1 MVAMHWRLF
10 YADVMP
16 SDKNAAPPAS
26 HRKDADGSAE
36 IVNHVGALRRYARA
50 LVGNPTD
57 ADDLVQECLTRVL
70 AQMRAWREVRDVRA
84 YLFTTL
90 HNVFIDNGRRK
101 RSAGGEVPIDDALGY
116 LVTPAT
122 QGIRLEVRDMID
134 ALGQLPREQR
144 EVVLLVG
151 VEGMSYVEAANT
163 IGVPIGTVMSRLS
176 RGREALRQLT
186 TLGRTTRLRVVK

>member
-1 MVAMHWRLF
+1 MAAEETASALDSQRRRAEAMPDL
-10 YADVMP
+10 
-16 SDKNAAPPAS
+16 
-26 HRKDADGSAE
+26 AE
-36 IVNHVGALRRYARA
+36 HVGALRRYARA
-50 LVGNPTD
+50 LAGSPVD

-90 HNVFIDNGRRK
+90 HNVFIDTGRRR
-101 RSAGGEVPIDDALGY
+101 RSAGTEVPLDDVAGR
-116 LVTPAT
+116 LVLPAT
-122 QGIRLEVRDMID
+122 QILRLEVRDLID
-134 ALGQLPREQR
+134 ALAQIPREQR

-151 VEGMSYVEAANT
+151 MEGLSYGEAARV

-186 TLGRTTRLRVVK
+186 THGRTARLRVVK

>member
-1 MVAMHWRLF
+1 
-10 YADVMP
+10 MP
-16 SDKNAAPPAS
+16 PEHIDAPPANH
-26 HRKDADGSAE
+26 HRREADGSAE
-36 IVNHVGALRRYARA
+36 IVTHVGALRRYARA
-50 LVGNPTD
+50 LVGNPSD

-84 YLFTTL
+84 YMFTTL

-101 RSAGGEVPIDDALGY
+101 RSAGGEVPIDDVVGH
-116 LVTPAT
+116 LVSPPT
-122 QGIRLEVRDMID
+122 QGIRLEVRDMVD

-151 VEGMSYVEAANT
+151 VEGMSYVEAANV

>member
-1 MVAMHWRLF
+1 MPRRLF
-10 YADVMP
+10 YARAMP
-16 SDKNAAPPAS
+16 SDQIATPPANH
-26 HRKDADGSAE
+26 HRRDADGSAE
-36 IVNHVGALRRYARA
+36 IVTHVSALRRYARA
-50 LVGNPTD
+50 LVGNPSD

-101 RSAGGEVPIDDALGY
+101 RSAGGEVPIDDVIGH
-116 LVTPAT
+116 LVSPPT
-122 QGIRLEVRDMID
+122 QGIRLEVRDMVD

-151 VEGMSYVEAANT
+151 VEGMSYVEAANV